1 LVDAGYPLIKG
12 YLTPYKGEKYHLP
25 DFQRAGRGNG
35 IKERFNYVHSS
46 FRSVIERTFGV
57 WKNRWHIL
65 RQMPSYAIKDQMLVV
80 VATAVLH
87 NFIRIHD
94 KKKKGFKWDKDYFDN
109 REDNDDE
116 VGSSSQENIVNIHD
130 EEMKVVHDNIA
141 RSICGL

>member
-1 LVDAGYPLIKG
+1 VA
-12 YLTPYKGEKYHLP
+12 
-25 DFQRAGRGNG
+25 
-35 IKERFNYVHSS
+35 
-46 FRSVIERTFGV
+46 
-57 WKNRWHIL
+57 IL

-94 KKKKGFKWDKDYFDN
+94 RKDKGFKWDKDNSDN

-116 VGSSSQENIVNIHD
+116 VGSSSQENIANIHD
-130 EEMKVVHDNIA
+130 EEMKVVRDNIA